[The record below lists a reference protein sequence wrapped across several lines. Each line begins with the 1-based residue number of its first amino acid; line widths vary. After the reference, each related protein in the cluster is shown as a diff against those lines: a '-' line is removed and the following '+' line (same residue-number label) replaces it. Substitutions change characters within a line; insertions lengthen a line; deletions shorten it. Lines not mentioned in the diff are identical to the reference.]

1 MAVDRTRSQEMV
13 GAKAESKPKV
23 GKRVLDEVTIK
34 PVKNGFTVTERYSEE
49 GKERYMSNHPP
60 VEMVFESAEAANSHV
75 AKCMGVT
82 SEKKAPSVSTDKSSG
97 VVTGKA

>member
-1 MAVDRTRSQEMV
+1 MAVDRTRSQAMV

-23 GKRVLDEVTIK
+23 GKRVLDEVTVK
-34 PVKNGFTVTERYSEE
+34 PTKNGFIVTERHRNE
-49 GKERYMSNHPP
+49 GEDRFMSNHQP
-60 VEMVFESAEAANSHV
+60 VEMVFESAEAASSHV

-82 SEKKAPSVSTDKSSG
+82 GEKKAPSVSTDKSSG